1 MNKGIHKKL
10 CTADK
15 ITYLVFDLILT
26 ILFVIVAY
34 PLILIISSS
43 VSSSSAVVTGRV
55 KLLPVEPT
63 LLGYQ
68 TVFRTKSV
76 WTGYLNSFYYAVLG
90 TSINLV
96 MTCLAAYPL
105 SRKDLRGRNLI
116 MGLFTFTMFFS
127 GGLIPGFLLVSDLG
141 MMNTVWA
148 MVLPGAISV
157 YNMILARTYFQSSI
171 PVELL
176 EASQIDGCNN
186 TRFILKVVI
195 PLSKPILAV
204 LCLYYAVGHWN
215 SYLNALLY
223 LNDARRYP
231 LQIVLRDILML
242 TQVDFSESLDTEFL
256 LKQQEIATLMKY
268 SLIIVAS
275 LPVLIAYP
283 FVQKYFVKGVM
294 IGSLKG

>member
-34 PLILIISSS
+34 PLILIISYS

>member
-1 MNKGIHKKL
+1 M
-10 CTADK
+10 
-15 ITYLVFDLILT
+15 
-26 ILFVIVAY
+26 
-34 PLILIISSS
+34 
-43 VSSSSAVVTGRV
+43 
-55 KLLPVEPT
+55 
-63 LLGYQ
+63 
-68 TVFRTKSV
+68 
-76 WTGYLNSFYYAVLG
+76 NSFYYAVLG

>member
-186 TRFILKVVI
+186 TRFILKGVI
-195 PLSKPILAV
+195 ALSK
-204 LCLYYAVGHWN
+204 
-215 SYLNALLY
+215 
-223 LNDARRYP
+223 
-231 LQIVLRDILML
+231 
-242 TQVDFSESLDTEFL
+242 
-256 LKQQEIATLMKY
+256 
-268 SLIIVAS
+268 
-275 LPVLIAYP
+275 
-283 FVQKYFVKGVM
+283 
-294 IGSLKG
+294 

>member
-15 ITYLVFDLILT
+15 ITYLVFYLILT

>member
-15 ITYLVFDLILT
+15 ITYLVFDLILM

-90 TSINLV
+90 TGINLV

-157 YNMILARTYFQSSI
+157 YNMILARTYFQTSI

-223 LNDARRYP
+223 LNEARRYP

-256 LKQQEIATLMKY
+256 LKQQEIATLMKF

>member
-127 GGLIPGFLLVSDLG
+127 GGLSPGFLLVSDLG

-283 FVQKYFVKGVM
+283 FVKKYFVKGVM

>member
-43 VSSSSAVVTGRV
+43 VSSSTAVVTGRV

>member
-43 VSSSSAVVTGRV
+43 VSSSSAVVTGGV